1 MNKYEPYQVIDEET
15 ASIAF
20 WAIEQEEKK
29 LALYKKHYE
38 ETLNL
43 EMEKYQ
49 EMLAEKKQAYEK
61 VCEEPNRKIANW
73 KQSLINFMEAQQAT
87 NSNYRLKTVNGKL
100 VQTHPKKWH
109 FDAKQVGKRL
119 ANQPGNEAWFEP
131 QAPKFKWGEYKKS
144 LQVLDNGQVVD
155 SNGEVVPDVTVDR
168 TVEYHI
174 RKA

>member
-29 LALYKKHYE
+29 LALYKKQYDETRELE
-38 ETLNL
+38 ER
-43 EMEKYQ
+43 KYQ
-49 EMLAEKKQAYEK
+49 FALAEKEQAYEK

-73 KQSLINFMEAQQAT
+73 KQSLINFMEDQQAT
-87 NSNYRLKTVNGKL
+87 NSDYRLKTVNGQLIRKPY
-100 VQTHPKKWH
+100 TKWH
-109 FDAKQVGKRL
+109 VDTEKVGERL
-119 ANQPGNEAWFEP
+119 AQQPGNETWFEP
-131 QAPKFKWGEYKKS
+131 QTPKFNWREYKKS

-155 SNGEVVPDVTVDR
+155 SNGELVPDITADKTVR
-168 TVEYHI
+168 YYI